1 MALGVSVCSGVAG
14 SLCWGA
20 LLWEELKQSSDAR
33 AGVHSGVGLVPMGGS
48 HLQAA
53 PRSVSGALLCEGAVR
68 ELYGWGGCFAGLC
81 L

>member
-1 MALGVSVCSGVAG
+1 MALGVSVCSGGAG

-48 HLQAA
+48 HLH
-53 PRSVSGALLCEGAVR
+53 AVCLGHSSAK
-68 ELYGWGGCFAGLC
+68 EL
-81 L
+81 